1 MRRLIP
7 AEAGTRTALAR
18 LVAVAIGQIAASIV
32 LVFSVHAILGG
43 DGGGTRPAVI
53 ALGMAAGATV
63 LLRYFERVI
72 GEDYGQRIVHAI
84 RTRLADHL
92 VLQPVRSGL
101 PGRGEMLLRFVG
113 DLSAIRTWHVRG
125 VATLVVAVPVLAGG
139 MSGLLILDWHVGF
152 AGLVLL
158 TTALV
163 AQVMA
168 APGLRAASLETR
180 RRRTR
185 LAAAVTDSSEGLAT
199 LQVFGRIGV
208 RARSISRKS
217 AALAEAM
224 RRRAHWSGLMRMG
237 AEFGAAGMP
246 VAILMVW
253 FMVPETEL
261 GVVSAALA
269 LSGLLVPRLRDVAR
283 AREYRELARVSEERI
298 EAFLARPALDR
309 RPTARGIARRSGKLA
324 LRDVQLDG
332 VIESFSAEAAAGA
345 RVAVSGPNGSG
356 KSRLLGLIAGLEE
369 PDRGRIV
376 LDGRN
381 VGARKRA
388 ALHRLVALT
397 GDETPLLRGSVAEN
411 IRCGARA
418 TGGDAE
424 RILELCGWEELL
436 ARLPA
441 GGETRIGSGGRGLS
455 AGQRARIGL
464 IRALMRQPVVLLL
477 DEVDSV
483 LDEEGKA
490 ALARVFEGFEGTIL
504 MATHDPRWLAR
515 CDAVWTLGAD
525 QARTCGIEGG
535 LARA

>member
-18 LVAVAIGQIAASIV
+18 LVAVAMGQIAASIV
-32 LVFSVHAILGG
+32 VVFSVHAIL
-43 DGGGTRPAVI
+43 DGGSTRLTVI

-84 RTRLADHL
+84 RARLADHL

-125 VATLVVAVPVLAGG
+125 MATLVVAAPVLAGG
-139 MSGLLILDWHVGF
+139 MGGLLILDWRVGC
-152 AGLVLL
+152 AGLLL
-158 TTALV
+158 LSAGLA

-180 RRRTR
+180 QRRAR

-199 LQVFGRIGV
+199 LQVFGRSGV
-208 RARSISRKS
+208 RARSIGRKG
-217 AALAEAM
+217 AALADAM

-237 AEFGAAGMP
+237 AEFAAAGMP
-246 VAILMVW
+246 VAIIAVW
-253 FMVPETEL
+253 LLAPQTDV
-261 GVVSAALA
+261 GVVPAALA
-269 LSGLLVPRLRDVAR
+269 LSGLLVPRLREVAR
-283 AREYRELARVSEERI
+283 AREYREIARVAEQRI
-298 EAFLARPALDR
+298 EAFLARPALDQR
-309 RPTARGIARRSGKLA
+309 RNARGIARLSGNLA
-324 LRDVQLDG
+324 LRKVRLDG
-332 VIESFSAEAAAGA
+332 VIDRFSAEAIAGA

-381 VGARKRA
+381 VGVRKRA
-388 ALHRLVALT
+388 ALHRLVALA
-397 GDETPLLRGSVAEN
+397 GDETPLLRGSVAQN

-418 TGGDAE
+418 TGDEAE

-464 IRALMRQPVVLLL
+464 IRALMRQPIVLLL
-477 DEVDSV
+477 DEIDSV
-483 LDEEGKA
+483 LDEQGKA
-490 ALARVFEGFEGTIL
+490 ALARVFENFAGTIL
-504 MATHDPRWLAR
+504 MATHDHRWQAR
-515 CDAVWTLGAD
+515 CDAVWTLGVD
-525 QARTCGIEGG
+525 QTRTRCIAGG